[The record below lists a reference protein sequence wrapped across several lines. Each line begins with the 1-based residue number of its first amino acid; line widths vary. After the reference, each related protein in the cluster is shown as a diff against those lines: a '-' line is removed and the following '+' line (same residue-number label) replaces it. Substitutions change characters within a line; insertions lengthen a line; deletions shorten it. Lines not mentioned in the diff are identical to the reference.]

1 MLALKL
7 GINEKREKDTSDEM
21 NHSAWYACHS
31 AVVAKESWVRGSPAA
46 ADAASCAALK
56 TVGISGV
63 RRAASQG
70 CATDYSS

>member
-1 MLALKL
+1 M
-7 GINEKREKDTSDEM
+7 R
-21 NHSAWYACHS
+21 
-31 AVVAKESWVRGSPAA
+31 RSPAV

-70 CATDYSS
+70 CATDYSSERRLSHKPNGRSLILHSN